1 MYVKKK
7 NPCIESYVGF
17 HLVLLFLTE
26 PWSENLS
33 KRKDPMPFVFSPS
46 SATITLYYCQFGLF
60 GSGALHQAF
69 FGSEWIPF

>member
-1 MYVKKK
+1 MYVKK

-33 KRKDPMPFVFSPS
+33 KRKNPMPFVFSPS
-46 SATITLYYCQFGLF
+46 SATVQLPYTTVSSVYLGRVRCINLSGSAGFLF
-60 GSGALHQAF
+60 
-69 FGSEWIPF
+69 